1 LHNSRIDHTSRYYRG
16 IRQVQQHIFSE
27 FEEVLQ
33 LFIIA
38 AACIGAVLTTV
49 FSLTHGITEVFPFLY
64 ILPIILVVY
73 FYPKRAV
80 LFSLCISLMYI
91 SLIFLLASSNTNLM
105 VVATAWFAIFMTIA
119 VVASSYANKLLEE
132 KHRIRHIIDNSQDG
146 IFCFDISR
154 GSLIE
159 VNNKFAKQL
168 RYGRPDLI
176 GTDISR
182 IWTDTEERGRFSEL
196 VRTEK
201 KPFETEILLRARD
214 GTILRFVIS
223 PLQVTRDRV
232 LCSAVDITLEKIVDE
247 EIRKTLDDLED
258 QVKTR
263 TAHLERINEELRAE
277 ILEHR
282 RFESTIFAEKKSV
295 PENEGARK

>member
-1 LHNSRIDHTSRYYRG
+1 M
-16 IRQVQQHIFSE
+16 QQHIFSE

>member
-1 LHNSRIDHTSRYYRG
+1 
-16 IRQVQQHIFSE
+16 VQQHIFSE

-38 AACIGAVLTTV
+38 AACIGAILTTV

-80 LFSLCISLMYI
+80 LFSLCISLMFI
-91 SLIFLLASSNTNLM
+91 SLIFLLASRNTNLM
-105 VVATAWFAIFMTIA
+105 VIATAWFAIFMTIG
-119 VVASSYANKLLEE
+119 VVASSYANRLLEE

-146 IFCFDISR
+146 VFCFDIA
-154 GSLIE
+154 GGCLIT
-159 VNNKFAKQL
+159 VNAKFAKQL
-168 RYGRPDLI
+168 RYNRTDLI

-182 IWTDTEERGRFSEL
+182 IWADTDERGRFSEL
-196 VRTEK
+196 VKTEK

-214 GTILRFVIS
+214 GTLLRFIIS
-223 PLQVTRDRV
+223 PLQVIRDRV

-258 QVKTR
+258 QVKAR
-263 TAHLERINEELRAE
+263 TAHLERINEDLRAE

-282 RFESTIFAEKKSV
+282 RFESTIFAEKKSI
-295 PENEGARK
+295 PEDEGERK